1 MDLAIVDTGPLY
13 AAVDA
18 DDDAHEESI
27 EALARPGTRLVIPAM
42 VLAEAT
48 YLIGTRL
55 GATIEARFLASLG
68 DEDVEAP
75 APEDLPR
82 MASLV
87 ERYRNFPLGGT
98 DASVVAIAERRE
110 TDLLITLDRRHFG
123 AIRPQHAKRFRIIP

>member
-1 MDLAIVDTGPLY
+1 MDVAIVDTGPLY
-13 AAVDA
+13 AAVDV
-18 DDDAHEESI
+18 DDNAHEESV
-27 EALARPGTRLVIPAM
+27 EALGRPGTRLVIPAM

-55 GATIEARFLASLG
+55 GAAVESKFLSNLG

-75 APEDLPR
+75 SPDDLDR
-82 MASLV
+82 MAALV

-98 DASVVAIAERRE
+98 DASVVALAERRE

-123 AIRPQHAKRFRIIP
+123 TIRPRHAKRFRIIP